1 MMKKDWLADAANSH
15 PNHSAIIF
23 PSELILNNNF
33 LSQQNFKEFDEYGK
47 YLVLN
52 YTELRRLSNI
62 AAASF
67 LSRKIN
73 VDSKVAVISKNN
85 FLTIVSVLALW
96 KISALP
102 ILLNPNLKQTELNQL
117 LEISKVDFILTDLEL
132 NIKAETIDLENLFA
146 TDTQLEESNFDLNK
160 TALVLFTSGTTSIAK
175 GVELTFK
182 NFLESYKAG
191 KRRLEYCSNDR
202 AILSLPIFHVGG
214 FSIFI
219 RALLS
224 ASSIVIPNSLSI
236 EDLDDAMKISDTTL
250 ISLVPTQMLKFIHA
264 NILPPKNHRAVLIGG
279 GQSDEELILTAQ
291 RHNWKIHKVYGSTET
306 AAFVSLLQPK
316 DLLNK
321 TSSSGLALDG
331 VEIKIVDE
339 KMNELTANNIGQ
351 IIIRSEALMKGYLN
365 NPDETKEKFH
375 NDFYLTGDYGYLDNE
390 NFLYIS
396 LRRDD
401 MIVTGGENVNPI
413 EVESIL
419 NQHTMIDESCV
430 IGKPDKTWGESV
442 VAFVVRNDNALT
454 EADLVNYLR
463 ENLSKYKI
471 PKQIFF
477 ISEIPKTELG
487 KMKREVLRR
496 ELRIT
501 N

>member
-1 MMKKDWLADAANSH
+1 M
-15 PNHSAIIF
+15 
-23 PSELILNNNF
+23 
-33 LSQQNFKEFDEYGK
+33 
-47 YLVLN
+47 
-52 YTELRRLSNI
+52 
-62 AAASF
+62 
-67 LSRKIN
+67 
-73 VDSKVAVISKNN
+73 
-85 FLTIVSVLALW
+85 
-96 KISALP
+96 
-102 ILLNPNLKQTELNQL
+102 
-117 LEISKVDFILTDLEL
+117 
-132 NIKAETIDLENLFA
+132 LFR
-146 TDTQLEESNFDLNK
+146 S
-160 TALVLFTSGTTSIAK
+160 SSSTT
-175 GVELTFK
+175 
-182 NFLESYKAG
+182 
-191 KRRLEYCSNDR
+191 
-202 AILSLPIFHVGG
+202 
-214 FSIFI
+214 
-219 RALLS
+219 
-224 ASSIVIPNSLSI
+224 VIPNSLAI
-236 EDLDDAMKISDTTL
+236 EDLEDAKNISNPTL
-250 ISLVPTQMLKFIHA
+250 ISMVPTQLLKFHQA
-264 NILPPKNHRAVLIGG
+264 NIAAPNNLKALLIGG

-291 RHNWKIHKVYGSTET
+291 RHSWKIHKVYGSTET